1 MASLS
6 KQKMLNNQYAPSE
19 VKTKVEA
26 LIDSKLSAFRP
37 SKLLD
42 AMRYGVLIGGKRIR
56 PELIVQ
62 TGRMLGADDKTLFEI
77 ASGFEMLHASTLVF
91 DDMPCIDNDDV
102 RRGEP
107 TTHKVFG
114 EGIATLA
121 GCSLICAGIE
131 VIAKENNNLVTKVAS
146 TFGSDGC
153 MYGQQMDVQ
162 ATGHEKSQEY
172 LTEMHIQKTASV
184 ISNAIELG
192 YLCANTPQ
200 DVKDTLDS
208 VSTNL
213 GLLYQIQ
220 NDILDVVGYD
230 GRKGQDAKMN
240 KQTTYPNKFG
250 LDEALN
256 KRDDLFKETISELK
270 SLSAKYDTT
279 NLENA
284 IEFIAYRDY

>member
-1 MASLS
+1 
-6 KQKMLNNQYAPSE
+6 MLNNQHAPSE
-19 VKTKVEA
+19 IKTKVDS
-26 LIDSKLSAFRP
+26 LIDSKLSLFKP

-62 TGRMLGADDKTLFEI
+62 TGRMLGADDKPLFEI

-131 VIAKENNNLVTKVAS
+131 VIAKENNSLVAKVAS
-146 TFGSDGC
+146 TFGLDGC
-153 MYGQQMDVQ
+153 MHGQQMDVQ
-162 ATGHEKSQEY
+162 ATGHKKSQEY
-172 LTEMHIQKTASV
+172 LTEMHIHKTASV

-192 YLCANTPQ
+192 YSCANTPQ

-208 VSTNL
+208 ISVNT

-230 GRKGQDAKMN
+230 GRKGQDAKLN
-240 KQTTYPNKFG
+240 KMTTYPNKFG
-250 LDEALN
+250 LEEAMN
-256 KRDDLFKETISELK
+256 KRDKLFNETIKELEV
-270 SLSAKYDTT
+270 LSDRYDTRK
-279 NLENA
+279 LENA
-284 IEFIAYRDY
+284 IEFITYRDY